1 MFRKKYQ
8 EEDCHIN
15 QTEPYSPWKLQS
27 EANIRELKKAA
38 CRKMVRSGAPKLIW
52 DDAIEFEAYVRSYT
66 DLDFYM
72 LQGRVLDTLMLG
84 GTYNISQFYEHGL
97 YDGVIFRDEPIQ
109 YPDENPV
116 LSRYLGPAID
126 VGP

>member
-97 YDGVIFRDEPIQ
+97 YDGVIFRD
-109 YPDENPV
+109 
-116 LSRYLGPAID
+116 
-126 VGP
+126 